1 MTQPSGE
8 SERRIVVGLD
18 GSDSSNAALAWA
30 VKQARYTGAAVE
42 AVTAWEFGL
51 TYGVPPTAAFD
62 IDYAGI
68 AADMAADAIAGVSSP
83 GEPVKIRSKVA
94 EGHPAQV
101 LLEAAEGA
109 ELLVVGSRGRG
120 GFTGALLGST
130 SQHCAQ
136 HASCPVVIIRDSAD
150 ES

>member
-1 MTQPSGE
+1 MPSGE
-8 SERRIVVGLD
+8 SERRIVVGVD
-18 GSDSSNAALAWA
+18 GSDSSKAALAWA

-51 TYGVPPTAAFD
+51 TYGFPPSAAFD
-62 IDYAGI
+62 VDYAGI
-68 AADMAADAIAGVSSP
+68 AADVVADAVAGVSSP
-83 GEPVKIRSKVA
+83 GEPVKIRSVVA
-94 EGHPAQV
+94 EGHAAQV
-101 LLEAAEGA
+101 LLDASEGA

-136 HASCPVVIIRDSAD
+136 HATCPIMVIHGSVTRS
-150 ES
+150 